1 MILYI
6 SGLQNISAELYEVAK
21 INGANK
27 AQCIWYITF
36 PLVKPTTYLVITLG
50 MINAFSD
57 FRSDRGNFEAE
68 PAWLTGRIYEH
79 GSYVP
84 VSAVLQ
90 LYGHGIR
97 KCGSDG
103 TACYYFCAVPS
114 TYAGQ
119 QRGGLNEKDTSLHCK
134 IYGINFTGTDIPSAD
149 FICVL

>member
-1 MILYI
+1 MHLVYHIPACKADDL
-6 SGLQNISAELYEVAK
+6 SGHYPWND
-21 INGANK
+21 
-27 AQCIWYITF
+27 QC
-36 PLVKPTTYLVITLG
+36 V
-50 MINAFSD
+50 SD